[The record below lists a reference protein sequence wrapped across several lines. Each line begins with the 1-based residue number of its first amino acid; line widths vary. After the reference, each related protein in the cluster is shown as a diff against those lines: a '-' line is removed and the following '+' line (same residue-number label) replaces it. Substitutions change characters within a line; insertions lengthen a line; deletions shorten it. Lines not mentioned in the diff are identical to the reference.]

1 MKWQAVWRQWLYYR
15 GLEGVARSLAKH
27 GLIPAYDD
35 YTTAW
40 YRIHAMKPG

>member
-1 MKWQAVWRQWLYYR
+1 MAPVALLPR
-15 GLEGVARSLAKH
+15 LEGVARSLAKH